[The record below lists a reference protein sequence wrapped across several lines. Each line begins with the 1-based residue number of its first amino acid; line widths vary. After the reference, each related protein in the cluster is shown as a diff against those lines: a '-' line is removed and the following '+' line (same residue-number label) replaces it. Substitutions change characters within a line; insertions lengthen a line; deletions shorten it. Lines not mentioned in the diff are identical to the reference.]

1 MQCKWMLMS
10 VGSAYRLRTLYI
22 PVDGFAGLLYCIAT
36 SKGPATTASKKNVQ
50 SLENVPGTTSL
61 PVARVQR
68 IVKAD
73 KDIQMVNKEAIFA
86 ISIVTVRS

>member
-1 MQCKWMLMS
+1 M
-10 VGSAYRLRTLYI
+10 
-22 PVDGFAGLLYCIAT
+22 IAT
-36 SKGPATTASKKNVQ
+36 SKAPTSTSAKKNVQ

-86 ISIVTVRS
+86 ISIVTVSSWPRLVERDEKPTRALPFVRNTSSSG